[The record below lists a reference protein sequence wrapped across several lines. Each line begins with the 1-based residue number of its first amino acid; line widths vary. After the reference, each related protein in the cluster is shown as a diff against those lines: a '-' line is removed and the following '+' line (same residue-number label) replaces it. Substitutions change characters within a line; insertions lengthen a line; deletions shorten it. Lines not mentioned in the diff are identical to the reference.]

1 VTKALAKEAKGIN
14 AATKKIEMKVA
25 SVNDMTN
32 TIASTTTKYRDAL
45 LSQPTQLLVAMS
57 DLRLRDDLE
66 RKAKQILVKVYSNE
80 LQDKSQSAIK
90 DKANEAI
97 VL

>member
-1 VTKALAKEAKGIN
+1 
-14 AATKKIEMKVA
+14 
-25 SVNDMTN
+25 
-32 TIASTTTKYRDAL
+32 
-45 LSQPTQLLVAMS
+45 MS